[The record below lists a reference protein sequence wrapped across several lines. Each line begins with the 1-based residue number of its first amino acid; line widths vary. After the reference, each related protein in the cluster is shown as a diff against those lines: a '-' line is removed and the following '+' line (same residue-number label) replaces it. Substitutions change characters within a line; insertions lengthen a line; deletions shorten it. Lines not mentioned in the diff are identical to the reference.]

1 MTLDITDPK
10 YNVTVSLDDGV
21 NCAITR
27 GGWAQAGPNPLPGG
41 LWGDVDETVLV
52 SLLGQDDT
60 IYGLLSFIARRAEEV
75 QSPLHPDYLNPGV
88 KPFVYAQTPDEG
100 NGRWALVKSLSV
112 EKLDPSHYRANGRTT
127 LRIKFTREGVWRG
140 LEPGSTPLTLR
151 TYGIHTYTNGVQFA
165 NATVGTTGLLGD
177 ADPMTIMKVRPF
189 PAATHSRHVDVAIFQ
204 ESWYS
209 SGTESD
215 FTPYFWAKDITIGS
229 PTIVNIST
237 LGAPFAGMHILPGN
251 EAANLGLAN
260 LIGWSIPASY
270 HGFFSVYAVQLAE
283 VGGTMYFQHG
293 VTSNYEVGGDVA
305 MTVGSPPA
313 WGIAYLGTF
322 KIPSVGTRIY
332 GTGLANY
339 TGLMEINVPSGKA
352 IFGGLIFVP
361 EPSKLPQRVKAYASG
376 GVYNNPITVAN
387 GELEEVYWTNTSDI
401 PQIMG
406 AREAPIGPYQA
417 PRPGAGVTNRLWFIP
432 VPLATGGDGW
442 LPDPQVDWTIGAK
455 YIPRWQHINQEG
467 L

>member
-127 LRIKFTREGVWRG
+127 LRIKFTREGLWRG
-140 LEPGSTPLTLR
+140 LEPGSTPLEL
-151 TYGIHTYTNGVQFA
+151 IAYTSSKTPLEPVQFT
-165 NATVGTTGLLGD
+165 NDSIGTTGLLGD
-177 ADPMTIMKVRPF
+177 APPLLITKLRTYPSTS
-189 PAATHSRHVDVAIFQ
+189 ARLAIVP
-204 ESWYS
+204 EAYPDSV
-209 SGTESD
+209 T
-215 FTPYFWAKDITIGS
+215 TPYDPFLWAASLADT
-229 PTIVNIST
+229 PTLTDIST
-237 LGAPFAGMHILPGN
+237 LTGVFAGADILPGGKCYLVTDGNYARWQIDLRNYFGQYTAYAVTLSNTGAELKFAQQFGGGGIDFGDWIPVYNSNNKWIIHKLGTFRIPFAG
-251 EAANLGLAN
+251 E
-260 LIGWSIPASY
+260 SIRGTPPASTY
-270 HGFFSVYAVQLAE
+270 YVGMYISDDAVGKL
-283 VGGTMYFQHG
+283 
-293 VTSNYEVGGDVA
+293 
-305 MTVGSPPA
+305 
-313 WGIAYLGTF
+313 YLGGMF
-322 KIPSVGTRIY
+322 LRREPDIPPQVVASYATSV
-332 GTGLANY
+332 A
-339 TGLMEINVPSGKA
+339 
-352 IFGGLIFVP
+352 
-361 EPSKLPQRVKAYASG
+361 
-376 GVYNNPITVAN
+376 PITVVD
-387 GELEEVYWTNTSDI
+387 GELEQVYWTDVSGNVVVFDPPEI
-401 PQIMG
+401 PS
-406 AREAPIGPYQA
+406 GPFQSVT
-417 PRPGAGVTNRLWFIP
+417 PGPGVRNYLHLIP
-432 VPLATGGDGW
+432 VPAPGYDYGGAPVMAETAVWG
-442 LPDPQVDWTIGAK
+442 LGIS